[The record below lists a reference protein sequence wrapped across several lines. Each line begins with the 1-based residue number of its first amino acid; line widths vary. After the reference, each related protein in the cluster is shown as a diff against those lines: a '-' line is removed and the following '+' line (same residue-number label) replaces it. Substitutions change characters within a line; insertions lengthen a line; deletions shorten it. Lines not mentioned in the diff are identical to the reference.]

1 MKGIM
6 TYFWG
11 RLSCHNSS
19 FSFKMIALI
28 GNTAAHRSTCS
39 SQFSNGVL
47 IFTFLIIKAIQHMSE
62 GSSLLNYIN
71 TLWRLDCSW
80 AWTGSVESSNC
91 VWELVSTMCWAQGFT
106 IVWTI
111 SAVGAWGL
119 VQLQQEIRGTYISQ
133 QHWAQVN
140 NKLSYFNSSSYRLV
154 AVSLA
159 LLETS

>member
-1 MKGIM
+1 MFAWKFMKGIM

-111 SAVGAWGL
+111 SSGCMRACTVTARNMRNIHQSATL
-119 VQLQQEIRGTYISQ
+119 
-133 QHWAQVN
+133 
-140 NKLSYFNSSSYRLV
+140 SSSKQQTVIL
-154 AVSLA
+154 
-159 LLETS
+159 